1 MLHGAAVTKYEKF
14 MFKMKK
20 FFKSKVFYILLVFSI
35 TISGIFFIGPD
46 RIIYAA
52 QQTYNKWMIL
62 TMILEKVERFYV
74 EEKSPDELI
83 ENGIRGI
90 LSGLDG
96 HSVYLTPEEYT
107 EWKTRFEGYHGIGL
121 KYNVI
126 DGALVVTSLV
136 NGGPSD
142 MAGIEVGDRIIE
154 IEGQNPQKLVLEEI
168 QKLLAAQSNSAINL
182 VIKRNGDPEPLIFYV
197 KRKQILEES
206 IPCACILNDTSGY
219 IKIARFTESTPTE
232 LDMAFAKLNGRGMK
246 QLILDLRDN
255 GGGAF
260 KAGVAVA
267 DRFIKGGKLIV
278 FTKGRAPRSTEQ
290 YMATDSK
297 SLPEIPMIVLVNRGT
312 ASDAEIVAGA
322 IQDWDRGLIVG
333 TRTFGKASVQT
344 EFSFQD
350 GSALLLTTAQYYTP
364 LGRSIQRDEMGTIQE
379 KAHPIIQRF
388 PEKEKSEK
396 KFKTPKGRIVFGG
409 GGITPDITLKSTY
422 TKLSDAFKR
431 IYFSKENYFF
441 KYADQYVNSH
451 QDIPVDLDTFLTDFK
466 VSSQMLREFRQE
478 ILQGGTKFTVREL
491 NENSKQI
498 KLTLKREIAGRL
510 WGEEAK
516 YMVDAF
522 ADRNIRECVKFFSKA
537 KKLIS

>member
-1 MLHGAAVTKYEKF
+1 
-14 MFKMKK
+14 MKK
-20 FFKSKVFYILLVFSI
+20 FLKSQVFHIVLVFCI
-35 TISGIFFIGPD
+35 TIPGVFFIGPD
-46 RIIYAA
+46 KLIHAA

-90 LSGLDG
+90 LSGLDA

-121 KYNVI
+121 KYNTI
-126 DGALVVTSLV
+126 DGSLVVTSLV

-142 MAGIEVGDRIIE
+142 VAGIEVGDRIIE
-154 IEGQNPQKLVLEEI
+154 IEGQNPQNLVLEEI
-168 QKLLAAQSNSAINL
+168 QKLLAAQSKPTIKL
-182 VIKRNGDPEPLIFYV
+182 VIKRNGDPTPLTFYV

-232 LDMAFAKLNGRGMK
+232 LDMAYAKLNGRGMK

-267 DRFIKGGKLIV
+267 DRFIGGGKLIV
-278 FTKGRAPRSTEQ
+278 FTKGRAPHSTEQ
-290 YMATDSK
+290 YMATGGK
-297 SLPEIPMIVLVNRGT
+297 SLPEIPLIVLVNEGT

-333 TRTFGKASVQT
+333 SRTFGKASVQT
-344 EFSFQD
+344 EFPFQD

-364 LGRSIQRDEMGTIQE
+364 LGRSIQRDEMSTIQE

-388 PEKEKSEK
+388 TEKKSEK

-409 GGITPDITLKSTY
+409 GGITPDITLKPASV
-422 TKLSDAFKR
+422 KLSDAFKR

-441 KYADQYVNSH
+441 KYADRYVNSH
-451 QDIPVDLDTFLTDFK
+451 QDIPDQLNTFLTDFK
-466 VSSQMLREFRQE
+466 VSSQMLSEFRQE
-478 ILQGGTKFTVREL
+478 ILKGGTKLSVKEL
-491 NENSKQI
+491 NESSQQI
-498 KLTLKREIAGRL
+498 KLALKRAIAGRL

-522 ADRNIRECVKFFSKA
+522 ADRNIRECVKFFRKA
-537 KKLIS
+537 KMLIS

>member
-1 MLHGAAVTKYEKF
+1 
-14 MFKMKK
+14 MKK
-20 FFKSKVFYILLVFSI
+20 FLKTPVFHIFLVFCI
-35 TISGIFFIGPD
+35 TIPGILFIGPE
-46 RIIYAA
+46 RLIQAA

-90 LSGLDG
+90 LSGLDA
-96 HSVYLTPEEYT
+96 HSVYLTPDEYS

-121 KYNVI
+121 KYNTI
-126 DGALVVTSLV
+126 DGCLVVTSLV

-142 MAGIEVGDRIIE
+142 MTGIEIGDRIIE
-154 IEGQNPQKLVLEEI
+154 IQGENPQNLALEEI
-168 QKLLAAQSNSAINL
+168 KKLLAAQSNSTIKL
-182 VIKRNGDPEPLIFYV
+182 VIKRNGDPAPLTFYV
-197 KRKQILEES
+197 KRSQILEES
-206 IPCACILNDTSGY
+206 IPCACMLDDTSGY

-267 DRFIKGGKLIV
+267 DRFIEGGKLIV
-278 FTKGRAPRSTEQ
+278 FTKGRAPHSTEQ
-290 YMATDSK
+290 YIATDSK
-297 SLPEIPMIVLVNRGT
+297 SLPEIPMIILVNQGT

-322 IQDWDRGLIVG
+322 VQDWDRGLIVG
-333 TRTFGKASVQT
+333 NRTFGKASVQT
-344 EFSFQD
+344 EFPFQD

-364 LGRSIQRDEMGTIQE
+364 LGRLIQRDKMRDVQE
-379 KAHPIIQRF
+379 KEHPIIQKF
-388 PEKEKSEK
+388 PEKDKSER

-409 GGITPDITLKSTY
+409 GGITPDASLKATFP
-422 TKLSDAFKR
+422 KLSDAFKR
-431 IYFSKENYFF
+431 VYFSKENYFF

-451 QDIPVDLDTFLTDFK
+451 QNLPVQLDSFLVDFK
-466 VSSQMLREFRQE
+466 VNSQILSEFRQE
-478 ILQGGTKFTVREL
+478 VLDGGTKLSVKEL
-491 NENSKQI
+491 NENSQQI
-498 KLTLKREIAGRL
+498 KLALKREIAGRL

-522 ADRNIRECVKFFSKA
+522 ADPTIQESVKFFNKA